1 MERRNLFLRHIAQTS
16 DEPLMLD
23 VKDAEGHYIFD
34 TQDRP
39 YFDLISG
46 ISVSQLGHK
55 HPAVTQALKAQI
67 DRHWHVMV
75 YGEFIQEPQVQF
87 ARQLTSHLPDPLE
100 SIYFVNSG
108 SEAVEGALKLAKR
121 YTGRGKVVAFNN
133 AYHGSTHGA
142 LSVSGGESL
151 KRNFR
156 PLVPGVCFAE
166 YNDLNAGELINSDTA
181 AVIVETVQGEAG
193 ARAADTAFM
202 SKLRQRCDE
211 TGALLILDEIQ
222 AGMGRTG
229 SLFAFEDYGIQ
240 PDVLLLGKALGG
252 GMPVGAF
259 ISSRAI
265 MGVLTHDPVLGHI
278 STFGGHPLPCVAGQA
293 TLDVLLQEDLIDQV
307 AGKAERFRQN
317 LEGQPG
323 VHQLHGKGLMM
334 ALEIGD
340 FDRVLAT
347 IQILFHE
354 HQVVSDWFVFNN
366 RAIRIA
372 PPLTISFEEID
383 QVCHQILASIPT
395 TKPSAVTTSF

>member
-23 VKDAEGHYIFD
+23 VKEASGHYIYD
-34 TQDRP
+34 TQDYA

-46 ISVSQLGHK
+46 IAVSQLGHK
-55 HPAVTQALKAQI
+55 HPAVTEALKTQV
-67 DRHWHVMV
+67 DHHWHVMV

-87 ARQLTSHLPDPLE
+87 ARQLVSHLPDPLE

-108 SEAVEGALKLAKR
+108 SEAVEGGLKLAKR
-121 YTGRGKVVAFNN
+121 YTGRGKVVAFGS

-156 PLVPGVCFAE
+156 PLVPGVQFRDFNDPEAVESITAE
-166 YNDLNAGELINSDTA
+166 TA

-193 ARAADTAFM
+193 ARAAQPAF
-202 SKLRQRCDE
+202 LRALRERCNE

-229 SLFAFEDYGIQ
+229 ELFAFQHYGIQ
-240 PDVLLLGKALGG
+240 PDILLLGKALGG
-252 GMPVGAF
+252 GLPIGAF
-259 ISSRAI
+259 ISSREV
-265 MGVLTHDPVLGHI
+265 MSVLTHDPVLGHI

-293 TLDVLLQEDLIDQV
+293 TLNVLLEEGLIDAV
-307 AGKAERFRQN
+307 EAKAERFRQN
-317 LEGQPG
+317 LEGRPG
-323 VHQLHGKGLMM
+323 VRKLHGKGLMM

-340 FDRVLAT
+340 FERVLAT
-347 IQILFHE
+347 IRNLFHQ
-354 HQVVSDWFVFNN
+354 HQVISDWFVFNN
-366 RAIRIA
+366 TAIRIA
-372 PPLTISFEEID
+372 PPLTITYAEID
-383 QVCHQILASIPT
+383 QVCQQILASIPVEQS
-395 TKPSAVTTSF
+395 SAVFTS